1 MRILTRYL
9 LRIHIAP
16 FLFAL
21 SVLTSLL
28 FINTVARRFGDL
40 AGKGLGLGVI
50 LEVMGLSLPH
60 ILALT
65 LPMAVLVAVLYSF
78 SQLTADN
85 EITALKASGT
95 NLLRILAPLIVTSV
109 IIAGIMVY
117 FNDRILPEMNHSLKN
132 LMSDI
137 GRKSPTLTLQEQVIN
152 PIRPTQDL
160 RTQYFLQA
168 AQIDPVTNRLT
179 DVVIYDLSLGQK
191 IRTVYADSGVMSW
204 NREQTNLLMT
214 LYDGVVYEVDTYQ
227 PRDFQT
233 VRFGT
238 QMQVLEGVGDEL
250 TRMDESYRSDREMSL
265 AMLSARVDT
274 ARAQR
279 DSLLH
284 EAALRN
290 EFAVKQALAGPRDL
304 AEEDPTPRL
313 APSVGGARYYEVQDP
328 GSRGSEFDAE
338 DRVLRRTSLELVVF
352 RNQVRAREQE
362 ANRYAVEYHK
372 KFAIPVACIVFVLVG
387 APLAVRFPRGGAGMV
402 IAISLSIFGIYYM
415 SLIGGESLGDRGI
428 ILPWVG
434 PWAPNAVFTLIAL
447 WGLARIGRETSST
460 RGGGW
465 DDLWLTLRGL
475 ITRPFE
481 RRARMRPQPGFVA
494 VGATATDAAAV
505 LEPEAPPPDDAR
517 APEDRP

>member
-9 LRIHIAP
+9 LRLHVAP
-16 FLFAL
+16 FVFAL

-50 LEVMGLSLPH
+50 LEVMALSLPH

-65 LPMAVLVAVLYSF
+65 LPMAVLVAVLYTF

-95 NLLRILAPLIVTSV
+95 NLLRILAPLIVAAV
-109 IIAGIMVY
+109 VLAAFMVY

-137 GRKSPTLTLQEQVIN
+137 GRKSPTLTLDEQIIN
-152 PIRPTQDL
+152 PIRPTHDL

-168 AQIDPVTNRLT
+168 AEIEPATNRLA

-191 IRTVYADSGVMSW
+191 IRTVYADSGRMDW
-204 NREQTNLLMT
+204 NREQTNLLLT

-227 PRDFQT
+227 PKDFQKVEFT
-233 VRFGT
+233 T

-250 TRMDESYRSDREMSL
+250 TRVDESYRSDREMSL

-279 DSLLH
+279 DSLLQ
-284 EAALRN
+284 EAARRN
-290 EFAVKQALAGPRDL
+290 QFAVRQALAGPRNL
-304 AEEDPTPRL
+304 SAEDPTPQL
-313 APSVGGARYYEVQDP
+313 PPSLGSARYIEVTQP
-328 GSRGSEFDAE
+328 GDRGSEFDAD
-338 DRVLRRTSLELVVF
+338 DRIIRRTSLELSVF
-352 RNQVRAREQE
+352 RNQARAREQD
-362 ANRYAVEYHK
+362 ANRFAVEYHK

-402 IAISLSIFGIYYM
+402 IAISLGIFGIYYM
-415 SLIGGESLGDRGI
+415 SLIGGESLGDRGVI
-428 ILPWVG
+428 
-434 PWAPNAVFTLIAL
+434 
-447 WGLARIGRETSST
+447 
-460 RGGGW
+460 
-465 DDLWLTLRGL
+465 
-475 ITRPFE
+475 
-481 RRARMRPQPGFVA
+481 
-494 VGATATDAAAV
+494 
-505 LEPEAPPPDDAR
+505 
-517 APEDRP
+517 